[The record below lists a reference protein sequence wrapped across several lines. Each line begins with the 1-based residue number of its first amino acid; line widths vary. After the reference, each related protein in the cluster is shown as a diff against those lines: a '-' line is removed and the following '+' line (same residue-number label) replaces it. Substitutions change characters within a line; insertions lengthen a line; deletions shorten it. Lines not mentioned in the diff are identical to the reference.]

1 MEKITLQGIESYIQT
16 HLVDAEYNRS
26 INFYFYDKEDK
37 GVSVYRG
44 LEFLKECGCI
54 TEEGDY
60 NTDFETLENPN
71 FKEICE
77 ELLHLYEEEYC

>member
-1 MEKITLQGIESYIQT
+1 M
-16 HLVDAEYNRS
+16 
-26 INFYFYDKEDK
+26 KEW
-37 GVSVYRG
+37 
-44 LEFLKECGCI
+44 GCI

-77 ELLHLYEEEYC
+77 ELLRLYEEEYC